1 MPYYTDLFAPETYQA
16 FGNSDRQVSGYRMS
30 QKAMAKKIQIGDKFV
45 CYMTKLSRWIGILEL
60 VSEYY
65 TDDTPIFYPDDD
77 PFVVRFRV
85 RPPARHSRQAGSSKR
100 LSACGSLEKQCLK
113 DPLSLPTIP
122 I

>member
-1 MPYYTDLFAPETYQA
+1 
-16 FGNSDRQVSGYRMS
+16 MS
-30 QKAMAKKIQIGDKFV
+30 QKAMAKKIKIGDKFV

-77 PFVVRFRV
+77 PFVVRFR
-85 RPPARHSRQAGSSKR
+85 PPARHSRQAGSSKR

-113 DPLSLPTIP
+113 DRLSLPTIP